1 MKIIGLT
8 GTSGSGKGYVCSLFS
23 LYGIKSIDTDK
34 TVHALYSDDEDCRN
48 ELREEF
54 GEGIFDAQ
62 GNICRKTLASIV
74 FSNKEKLIR
83 LNTIVHK
90 YVIKKCDEEKQA
102 AKMRGEKA
110 FIIDAPQLFEA
121 KREDSC
127 DIVVAVTADVE
138 VRRKRLAERDNL
150 SHADIERRIKNQHTD
165 EFFAEKADYV
175 IVNNGKEDLKSQIEK
190 ILSSEDIL

>member
-23 LYGIKSIDTDK
+23 SYGIKSIDTDK

-54 GEGIFDAQ
+54 GEEIFDAQ

-74 FSNKEKLIR
+74 FSNREKLIR

-102 AKMRGEKA
+102 AKIRGEKA

-121 KREDSC
+121 KMEASC

>member
-23 LYGIKSIDTDK
+23 SYGIKSIDTDK
-34 TVHALYSDDEDCRN
+34 TVHALYSDDEDCRT

-121 KREDSC
+121 KMEDSC

-150 SHADIERRIKNQHTD
+150 SAYR
-165 EFFAEKADYV
+165 
-175 IVNNGKEDLKSQIEK
+175 
-190 ILSSEDIL
+190 